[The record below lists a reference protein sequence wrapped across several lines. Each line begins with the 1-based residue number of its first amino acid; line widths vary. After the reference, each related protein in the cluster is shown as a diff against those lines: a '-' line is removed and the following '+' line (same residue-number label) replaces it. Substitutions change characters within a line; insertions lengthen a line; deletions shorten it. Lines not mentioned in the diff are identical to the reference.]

1 MVRES
6 QEPDTDLTY
15 QLDEAPPA
23 TVAAGIGI
31 QYAVLFLGSM
41 ILNTVI
47 VFRAAGAADDAIA
60 WVVFISLLI
69 GGAITVLHAFP
80 LGRLGGGH
88 VLVTGSTAAA
98 IAISVDALELGGP
111 GLLATLMVASALF
124 QFLFSM
130 RLSLFRRIL
139 TPTVSGTIILL
150 IPVTV
155 MPIILG
161 RLDDVPSG
169 SSASTALACALATIV
184 LLAGFSFRGTRTL
197 RPWAP
202 VIGLVGGALVG
213 GFLGL
218 YDLGRVASAPW
229 IGVPSPE
236 WPTLEPQLG
245 PSFWSLLPAFLLV
258 SLSCTVRT
266 VGASLAIQSVSWRRR
281 RATDFRA
288 VQGALAADALGN
300 LLAGLAGTMMI
311 AVRSTTVSL
320 TQMTRVASRRI
331 GVVLGA
337 AIVVVAF
344 LPKIIALILALP
356 GPVLAAYLAVVLG
369 GLFIIGMRMVVS
381 QGLDHRQALI
391 AGLSFWVGAGCQYGF
406 IFPEQV
412 AAFAGGLLKS
422 GITAGGLCAIVIT
435 VVLELTSPRRRRF
448 RAELDIAALEG
459 LYRFVEELVDA
470 SKWGPAMAARL
481 KAASEET
488 LLTLLENATDG
499 SERRPRLLVTARR
512 DGRAA
517 VLEFV
522 SASGDG
528 NIEDRIAVLGD
539 STSAESIGQD
549 VSLRLLRHMAS
560 EVRHRQYHDAHFVT
574 VRVENPEAGGEGS

>member
-1 MVRES
+1 
-6 QEPDTDLTY
+6 
-15 QLDEAPPA
+15 
-23 TVAAGIGI
+23 
-31 QYAVLFLGSM
+31 
-41 ILNTVI
+41 
-47 VFRAAGAADDAIA
+47 
-60 WVVFISLLI
+60 
-69 GGAITVLHAFP
+69 
-80 LGRLGGGH
+80 
-88 VLVTGSTAAA
+88 
-98 IAISVDALELGGP
+98 
-111 GLLATLMVASALF
+111 
-124 QFLFSM
+124 M

-169 SSASTALACALATIV
+169 SSASTALACALTTIV
-184 LLAGFSFRGTRTL
+184 LLAGISFRGTRTL

-344 LPKIIALILALP
+344 LPKVIALVLALP
-356 GPVLAAYLAVVLG
+356 WARSSRRISP
-369 GLFIIGMRMVVS
+369 
-381 QGLDHRQALI
+381 
-391 AGLSFWVGAGCQYGF
+391 WCWGAC
-406 IFPEQV
+406 
-412 AAFAGGLLKS
+412 S
-422 GITAGGLCAIVIT
+422 
-435 VVLELTSPRRRRF
+435 S
-448 RAELDIAALEG
+448 
-459 LYRFVEELVDA
+459 
-470 SKWGPAMAARL
+470 
-481 KAASEET
+481 
-488 LLTLLENATDG
+488 
-499 SERRPRLLVTARR
+499 
-512 DGRAA
+512 
-517 VLEFV
+517 
-522 SASGDG
+522 SA
-528 NIEDRIAVLGD
+528 
-539 STSAESIGQD
+539 
-549 VSLRLLRHMAS
+549 
-560 EVRHRQYHDAHFVT
+560 
-574 VRVENPEAGGEGS
+574 

>member
-6 QEPDTDLTY
+6 QEPDTDLTH

-124 QFLFSM
+124 QFLFST

-184 LLAGFSFRGTRTL
+184 LLTGFSFRGTRTL

-236 WPTLEPQLG
+236 WPTLEAQLG

-344 LPKIIALILALP
+344 LPKIIALVLALP
-356 GPVLAAYLAVVLG
+356 GPVLAAYLTVVLG

-406 IFPEQV
+406 IFPEHI
-412 AAFAGGLLKS
+412 ASFAGGLLTS
-422 GITAGGLCAIVIT
+422 GITAGGLCAIFMT
-435 VVLELTSPRRRRF
+435 VVLDLTSPRRRRF
-448 RAELDIAALEG
+448 RAELDVAALEG
-459 LYRFVEELVDA
+459 LHRFVEELSNA
-470 SKWGPAMAARL
+470 NRWGPTMAARL

-499 SERRPRLLVTARR
+499 SKRRPRLLVTARR

>member
-15 QLDEAPPA
+15 QLDEVPPA
-23 TVAAGIGI
+23 TVAVGIGI

-47 VFRAAGAADDAIA
+47 VFRAAGATDDAIA
-60 WVVFISLLI
+60 WAIFISLLI
-69 GGAITVLHAFP
+69 AGAITVLHASP

-98 IAISVDALELGGP
+98 IAISVDALEVGGP

-169 SSASTALACALATIV
+169 ASASTALACALTTIV
-184 LLAGFSFRGTRTL
+184 LLAGIAFRGTRTL

-229 IGVPSPE
+229 IGVPSPA

-337 AIVVVAF
+337 VIVVVAF
-344 LPKIIALILALP
+344 LPKIIALVLALP

-406 IFPEQV
+406 IFPEHI
-412 AAFAGGLLKS
+412 ASFAGGLLTS
-422 GITAGGLCAIVIT
+422 GITAGGLCAIVMT

-448 RAELDIAALEG
+448 RAELDVAALEG
-459 LYRFVEELVDA
+459 LHRFVEGLVDA
-470 SKWGPAMAARL
+470 NRWGPAMAARL

-488 LLTLLENATDG
+488 LLTLLENAPDG
-499 SERRPRLLVTARR
+499 SERGPRLLVTARR

-539 STSAESIGQD
+539 STSAESLEQD

-560 EVRHRQYHDAHFVT
+560 EVHHRQYHDAHFVT
-574 VRVENPEAGGEGS
+574 VRVENPEADGEGL

>member
-1 MVRES
+1 MVRAS
-6 QEPDTDLTY
+6 QGPDTDLTH

-60 WVVFISLLI
+60 WAVFISLLI
-69 GGAITVLHAFP
+69 GGAITALHAFP

-111 GLLATLMVASALF
+111 GLLATLMVTSALF
-124 QFLFSM
+124 QFLFSL
-130 RLSLFRRIL
+130 RLSLFRRVL

-161 RLDDVPSG
+161 RIDDVPSG
-169 SSASTALACALATIV
+169 YSASTALACALATIV
-184 LLAGFSFRGTRTL
+184 LLTGFSFRGTRPL

-202 VIGLVGGALVG
+202 VIGLVGGAFVG

-218 YDLGRVASAPW
+218 YDLGQVASAPW
-229 IGVPSPE
+229 IGIPGPA
-236 WPTLEPQLG
+236 WPTLEAQLG

-288 VQGALAADALGN
+288 VQGALAADAFGN
-300 LLAGLAGTMMI
+300 LLAGLSGTMMI

-320 TQMTRVASRRI
+320 TQITRVASRRI

-344 LPKIIALILALP
+344 LPKVIALVLALP
-356 GPVLAAYLAVVLG
+356 GPVLAAYLTVVLG

-406 IFPEQV
+406 IFPEHI
-412 AAFAGGLLKS
+412 ASFAGGLLTS
-422 GITAGGLCAIVIT
+422 GITAGGLCAIVMT

-448 RAELDIAALEG
+448 RAELDVAALEG
-459 LYRFVEELVDA
+459 LHRFVEELSNA
-470 SKWGPAMAARL
+470 SRWGPAMVARL

-488 LLTLLENATDG
+488 LLTLLENTTDG
-499 SERRPRLLVTARR
+499 SERRPRLLVTARK
-512 DGRAA
+512 DDRAA

-539 STSAESIGQD
+539 STSAESIEQD